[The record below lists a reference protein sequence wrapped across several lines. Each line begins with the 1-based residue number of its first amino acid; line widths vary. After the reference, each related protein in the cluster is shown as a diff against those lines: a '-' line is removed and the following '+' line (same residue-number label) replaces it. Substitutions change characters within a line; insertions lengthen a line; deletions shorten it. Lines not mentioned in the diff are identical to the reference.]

1 MSIDS
6 ISDGASVES
15 GLVVVIVVKLGSVPP
30 RVNLSTPAVPTGTPS
45 ITYNGWLSPLVEVA
59 PRICTEIPP
68 PGAASPCVTVA
79 PGTLPWSACCRLT
92 TAVFWI
98 WSGGTETTAP
108 VRSARRCVPYPTT
121 TTSDSETATVDSVKS
136 AGTDCPA
143 TTTTV
148 CSWGVNPMRLARPR
162 GAPSGTSVRTEPPS
176 SCVTTPRSVP
186 TTVTRTP
193 STGRAVGASV
203 TWPVI
208 VPVGAWARSAPPTSA
223 PLSTSQAQGRRLMT
237 RPPYGCAPPRP
248 PLSRSVAPSWR
259 PQFPL

>member
-6 ISDGASVES
+6 MSDGASVES
-15 GLVVVIVVKLGSVPP
+15 GLVVVIVVKLGSDPP
-30 RVNLSTPAVPTGTPS
+30 MVNLSTPAAPTGTPS
-45 ITYNGWLSPLVEVA
+45 ITYSGWLSPLVEVA

-148 CSWGVNPMRLARPR
+148 CSWGVNPMRLARTR
-162 GAPSGTSVRTEPPS
+162 CAPSGTSVRTKPPS
-176 SCVTTPRSVP
+176 SCVTAPRSVP

-193 STGRAVGASV
+193 MTARPVGASV
-203 TWPVI
+203 TCPVI
-208 VPVGAWARSAPPTSA
+208 VPVGGGACAVAVPATSA
-223 PLSTSQAQGRRLMT
+223 PVNTTHAHPRGLMRLA
-237 RPPYGCAPPRP
+237 PYGCAPP

-259 PQFPL
+259 SQFPL